1 MRVRNEF
8 LEKLRMGAVST
19 DDVELRILCD
29 IVLFGKDTQLDE
41 ATPDCLDEAGH
52 WDYSG
57 AGFDH
62 ATLRRIMQ
70 AQRMTRGEAQTVIM
84 LMVMDRATRP

>member
-1 MRVRNEF
+1 MRQRNEF

-29 IVLFGKDTQLDE
+29 IVLFGQDTQMDE
-41 ATPDCLDEAGH
+41 ATPDCLDADGH

-57 AGFDH
+57 AGYDN

-70 AQRMTRGEAQTVIM
+70 AQRMTKDQAQTVIM
-84 LMVMDRATRP
+84 LMVVDRATRP